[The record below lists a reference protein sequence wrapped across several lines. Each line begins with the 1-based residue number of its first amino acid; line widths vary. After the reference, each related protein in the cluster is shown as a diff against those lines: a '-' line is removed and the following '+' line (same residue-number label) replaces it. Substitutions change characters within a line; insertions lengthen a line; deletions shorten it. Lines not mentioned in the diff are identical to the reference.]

1 MDEEDAFP
9 SNAMECLDTD
19 GDGIGNNAD
28 ADDDNDGW
36 TDADEERLKTDS
48 LNSNEMP
55 VDSFEI
61 QIGNIGLGAWDLIG
75 MFGGIPV
82 FSWILFGFVTR
93 NARCARYEEQ
103 LEEANSRQELEQV
116 ALRWEYSLM
125 LRLLGPHQGIRL
137 ERIRA
142 ELDDRFENA
151 ENLMLS
157 EDFEPMT
164 EIDQTFIVD
173 EQEIPVIGSAPD
185 KSMVAEQI
193 DSDGY
198 EWLDYGGQK
207 WYRSTNSQEEWQ
219 KFS

>member
-1 MDEEDAFP
+1 
-9 SNAMECLDTD
+9 
-19 GDGIGNNAD
+19 
-28 ADDDNDGW
+28 
-36 TDADEERLKTDS
+36 
-48 LNSNEMP
+48 
-55 VDSFEI
+55 
-61 QIGNIGLGAWDLIG
+61 
-75 MFGGIPV
+75 MFGGIPI
-82 FSWILFGFVTR
+82 FSWILFGFITR
-93 NARCARYEEQ
+93 NKRCARYEEQ
-103 LEEANSRQELEQV
+103 LEEAQSRDELEQV
-116 ALRWEYSLM
+116 ALNWEYSLM

-173 EQEIPVIGSAPD
+173 EQEIPAIGSAPD
-185 KSMVAEQI
+185 KSMVADQI

-198 EWLDYGGQK
+198 EWIDHGGQK
-207 WYRSTNSQEEWQ
+207 WYRVTNSQEEWQ